1 MNQLLNNNELVTT
14 YYLYNL
20 GFKFD
25 TTAPKGI
32 IRMKHNK
39 MGDHHISITFTFNI
53 IPEDSRVLKATY
65 GFFQCNDKY
74 NKIVSERHFKDTALT
89 IEEFK
94 SIMLDVYGNEKN
106 IKRVLKHNNIKD

>member
-1 MNQLLNNNELVTT
+1 MNQSLNNELVTT
-14 YYLYNL
+14 YYLYSL

-39 MGDHHISITFTFNI
+39 MGDHHISITFNI
-53 IPEDSRVLKATY
+53 IPEDSKVLKATY
-65 GFFQCNDKY
+65 GFFHHNDKY
-74 NKIVSERHFKDTALT
+74 NKIVSEHHFKDTALT

-94 SIMLDVYGNEKN
+94 SIMLDVYGNERN

>member
-1 MNQLLNNNELVTT
+1 MNQSINNNELVTT
-14 YYLYNL
+14 YYLYSL

-39 MGDHHISITFTFNI
+39 MGDHHISITFNI
-53 IPEDSRVLKATY
+53 IPGDSRVLKATY
-65 GFFQCNDKY
+65 GFFHCNDKY
-74 NKIVSERHFKDTALT
+74 NRIVLKRHFKDTTLT
-89 IEEFK
+89 IAEFK
-94 SIMLDVYGNEKN
+94 SIMLDVYGNERN

>member
-1 MNQLLNNNELVTT
+1 MNQSLNNNELVTT

-39 MGDHHISITFTFNI
+39 MGDHHISITFNI
-53 IPEDSRVLKATY
+53 IHGESRVLKATY
-65 GFFQCNDKY
+65 GVFHCNDKY
-74 NKIVSERHFKDTALT
+74 NRIVSERHFKDTALT
-89 IEEFK
+89 IKEFK
-94 SIMLDVYGNEKN
+94 SIMLDVYGNERN